1 MARTVAARARSDGKF
16 VVPRAGEAYNLLNPE
31 PNHEFQLKTQVV
43 CMNEKEKEKLMS
55 KQERNLCVRLLA
67 VACFSLALWLAVMP
81 SGMVVAASEGSI
93 TGVVTDDAGKPL
105 RGATVTAKID
115 NVSVS
120 RYTDASGKYL
130 ITGLKPGSYKISAT
144 AYAFGSKTVDKDIST
159 STADVAFSLKPN
171 WNPTQISTAEYISAF
186 GNDKDVR
193 NIEANC
199 ESCHNFSWIMRRRGM
214 TAEEWRQFIP
224 NMGTIF
230 FMPDLSEDKLT
241 DISLSLEKVFGPDSP
256 VPTQEQVQHVAISDE
271 ALHATF
277 RYFTP
282 PTRNFTHSLS
292 IAADGKV
299 WFTEFDYV
307 SNKVGSFDPAKQQFQ
322 EYESPTPKSVPH
334 NPWVARNGQVWFS
347 ELKGRKLSVIDP
359 ETGKLTEYPVPEKAG
374 IHTVREDSQGNIW
387 TSGNVTRFDPHTQ
400 KFTVFGTPSTYDVAL
415 DAHDNAWGASGDDK
429 PGLFRV
435 DSKTG
440 DIKIYPVA
448 DMKSVRGIEVDAQ
461 QNVWFGD
468 VTNHRLGK
476 LDQKSE
482 KITYYKP
489 PTSNFGAYGIVIDK
503 KSGDLWIADFL
514 GANLDRF
521 NPTTGKFTE
530 YPFPD
535 RKQMDRFFAMD
546 PQGRVWFTDFTNGRI
561 GVLETD
567 DMKISAQR

>member
-1 MARTVAARARSDGKF
+1 
-16 VVPRAGEAYNLLNPE
+16 
-31 PNHEFQLKTQVV
+31 
-43 CMNEKEKEKLMS
+43 MS

-67 VACFSLALWLAVMP
+67 VACFSLALWLAIV
-81 SGMVVAASEGSI
+81 SSAIVAATSEGSI

-230 FMPDLSEDKLT
+230 FIPDLSEDKLT

-277 RYFTP
+277 RYYTA

-299 WFTEFDYV
+299 WFTEFDYA

-415 DAHDNAWGASGDDK
+415 DAHDNAWGASWDDK

-503 KSGDLWIADFL
+503 KTGDLWIADFL

>member
-1 MARTVAARARSDGKF
+1 
-16 VVPRAGEAYNLLNPE
+16 
-31 PNHEFQLKTQVV
+31 
-43 CMNEKEKEKLMS
+43 MS
-55 KQERNLCVRLLA
+55 KLVQNLCAGLLA
-67 VACFSLALWLAVMP
+67 VACLSLVLWLVFVP
-81 SGMVVAASEGSI
+81 GRVVAAASEGSI
-93 TGVVTDDAGKPL
+93 AGMVTDDTGKPV
-105 RGATVTAKID
+105 RGAAITAKID
-115 NVSVS
+115 NMSVS
-120 RYTDASGKYL
+120 RYTDTSGKYL
-130 ITGLKPGSYKISAT
+130 ITGLKPGRYKVSVT

-159 STADVAFSLKPN
+159 GAADVAFSLKPN
-171 WNPTQISTAEYISAF
+171 WNPSQISTAEYISAF
-186 GNDKDVR
+186 GDDKDVR

-214 TAEEWRQFIP
+214 TADEWRQFIP

-230 FMPDLSEDKLT
+230 FIPELSDVQLD
-241 DISLSLEKVFGPDSP
+241 DISLSLEKVFGPDSA
-256 VPTQEQVQHVAISDE
+256 VPTQEQVQHVDVSDE

-277 RYFTP
+277 RYFTA
-282 PTRNFTHSLS
+282 PTKNFTHSLS

-299 WFTEFDYV
+299 WFTEFDYI
-307 SNKVGSFDPAKQQFQ
+307 SNRVGSFDPAKQQFQ
-322 EYESPTPKSVPH
+322 EYQSPTPKSVPH

-359 ETGKLTEYPVPEKAG
+359 ETGKLTEYPVPDKAG

-387 TSGNVTRFDPHTQ
+387 TSGNVTRFNPHTQ
-400 KFTVFGTPSTYDVAL
+400 KFTVFGTSSTYDVAL

-440 DIKIYPVA
+440 NIKLYPVP

-476 LDQKSE
+476 FDPKTE

-503 KSGDLWIADFL
+503 NTGNLWIADFL

-521 NPTTGKFTE
+521 NPSTGKFTE

-535 RKQMDRFFAMD
+535 RKQMDRFFAID

>member
-1 MARTVAARARSDGKF
+1 
-16 VVPRAGEAYNLLNPE
+16 
-31 PNHEFQLKTQVV
+31 
-43 CMNEKEKEKLMS
+43 MS
-55 KQERNLCVRLLA
+55 KQDRNLCVRLLA
-67 VACFSLALWLAVMP
+67 VASFSLALWLAIVS
-81 SGMVVAASEGSI
+81 SGVVAATSEGSI

-105 RGATVTAKID
+105 RGAAVTAKID
-115 NVSVS
+115 NMSVS

-130 ITGLKPGSYKISAT
+130 IAGLKPGSYKISAT
-144 AYAFGSKTVDKDIST
+144 AYAFGSKAVDTDIST
-159 STADVAFSLKPN
+159 STANVAFSLKPN

-199 ESCHNFSWIMRRRGM
+199 ESCHNFSWIMRRSGM
-214 TAEEWRQFIP
+214 TAEEWKQFIP
-224 NMGTIF
+224 KMGTIF
-230 FMPDLSEDKLT
+230 FIPNLSPEKLT
-241 DISLSLEKVFGPDSP
+241 DISASLEKVFGPDSP
-256 VPTQEQVQHVAISDE
+256 VPTQEQVHHVDISDE

-277 RYFTP
+277 RYFTA

-292 IAADGKV
+292 IGADGKV
-299 WFTEFDYV
+299 WFTEFDYL
-307 SNKVGSFDPAKQQFQ
+307 SNKVGSFDPANQQFQ
-322 EYESPTPKSVPH
+322 EYESPTPRSVPH
-334 NPWVARNGQVWFS
+334 NPWVARNGMVWFS
-347 ELKGRKLSVIDP
+347 EVIARKLAVIDP
-359 ETGKLTEYPVPEKAG
+359 ETGKITEYPVPDKAG
-374 IHTVREDSQGNIW
+374 LHTLREDSQGNIL
-387 TSGNVTRFDPHTQ
+387 TSGNVTRFNPHTQ
-400 KFTVFGTPSTYDVAL
+400 TFTVLGTPSTYDVAV
-415 DAHDNAWGASGDDK
+415 DAHDNAWGASGTEGK
-429 PGLFRV
+429 EGLFRV

-476 LDQKSE
+476 FDQKTGQF
-482 KITYYKP
+482 TYYKP

-503 KSGDLWIADFL
+503 KTGTLWIADFL

-521 NPTTGKFTE
+521 NPTTGKFIE

-535 RKQMDRFFAMD
+535 RKQMDRFFSLD

-567 DMKISAQR
+567 DMKTSAQR